1 MQRTPSR
8 PAILEDRSRMN
19 YSNGQQIKVG
29 DQVVADGMAG
39 HVVCD
44 FDNREFIDGYKGWD
58 MPNVEMLGGGALSS
72 GVMIETEEAGL
83 VHYADEDKGIIRA
96 VSAY

>member
-1 MQRTPSR
+1 
-8 PAILEDRSRMN
+8 MN

-39 HVVCD
+39 RVVCD
-44 FDNREFIDGYKGWD
+44 FDNREFLDGYEGWD
-58 MPNVEMLGGGALSS
+58 MPTVEMLGGGTLSS

-83 VHYADEDKGIIRA
+83 VHYAEEHEGIIRA
-96 VSAY
+96 ASA